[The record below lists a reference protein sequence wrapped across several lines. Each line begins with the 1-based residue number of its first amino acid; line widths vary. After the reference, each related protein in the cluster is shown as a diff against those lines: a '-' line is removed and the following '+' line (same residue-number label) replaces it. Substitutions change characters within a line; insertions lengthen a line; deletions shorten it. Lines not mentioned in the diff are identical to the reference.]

1 MNANDQEKHFLG
13 KVKDLLDEGVENLNS
28 QTRERLEVVRIR
40 ALRSAGESILKAD
53 LKFLR
58 AGRGSGKNFH
68 SRNADWKRRMENQGG

>member
-40 ALRSAGESILKAD
+40 ALRSAGEKHP
-53 LKFLR
+53 K
-58 AGRGSGKNFH
+58 
-68 SRNADWKRRMENQGG
+68 SRS